1 MNNSSA
7 QETYSITLNGDT
19 IDLSSITSS
28 NTITLDTSVFNGS
41 YTMAGG
47 SISTISSLDI
57 VTTTSL
63 DSNNWSINLPETA
76 WVDSFPSYSEVEKMC
91 KEYPALKI
99 AFEKFKRTYVMIED
113 DWESKKGNKYDS

>member
-7 QETYSITLNGDT
+7 QETYSITLNSDT
-19 IDLSSITSS
+19 IDLSSITSA
-28 NTITLDTSVFNGS
+28 NTVTLDTSTFAGT
-41 YTMAGG
+41 YTISG
-47 SISTISSLDI
+47 SISTISTLDT
-57 VTTTSL
+57 VTLTSL
-63 DSNNWSINLPETA
+63 DSSNWSFNLPIE

-113 DWESKKGNKYDS
+113 DWESKKGNKYAS